1 MTRRKTPET
10 RKTLHTLAAA
20 LLLAGAAFTL
30 SPTATAA
37 PVYKYTT
44 IDVPGAVQTHV
55 QGVDDSGAVVGAWL
69 DAGGAWHGFR
79 AQSGVVGGVVS
90 TINYPGAAY
99 TDAFGIGS
107 SGAVAGTASSVPQ
120 IGSGD
125 PAWGYLLAS
134 GAYTALVPPGAVQTG
149 AFGVNGALTVVGS
162 YRTGPPGTGY
172 HGFVWSGGAFTTL
185 DVPGADS
192 TLPVGI
198 NDLGQIV
205 GAVEASCTGCAP
217 SSGFLWSAGTLTT
230 ITPFGATRSG
240 AFGLNDLGAIVGWYG
255 EGDELSGYLWA
266 DGSFVP
272 IEPPATLY
280 AQASDINNAGVIA
293 GTYADAAG
301 VIHGFVATPVPEP
314 GSFVLATLGLGV
326 AAALRR
332 RRTGAPQGVGVA
344 LGMRALPGAD
354 HA

>member
-1 MTRRKTPET
+1 MTP
-10 RKTLHTLAAA
+10 RKTLETRTTRKSRHTLAAA
-20 LLLAGAAFTL
+20 LLLAGAAFTVG
-30 SPTATAA
+30 PTATAA

-55 QGVDDSGAVVGAWL
+55 QGIDDSGAVVGAYL

-79 AQSGVVGGVVS
+79 TSGGGGGVVS
-90 TINYPGAAY
+90 TIDYPGAAY

-120 IGSGD
+120 IGNAD
-125 PAWGYLLAS
+125 PAFGYLLAS
-134 GAYTALVPPGAVQTG
+134 GAYTALVPPGSQQAG

-172 HGFVWSGGAFTTL
+172 HGYVWSGGAFTTL

-198 NDLGQIV
+198 NDLGQVV
-205 GAVEASCTGCAP
+205 GAVEASCAGCAA
-217 SSGFLWSAGTLTT
+217 SSGFLWSAGTLTI

-240 AFGLNDLGAIVGWYG
+240 AFGLNDGGAIVGWYG

-266 DGSFVP
+266 DGAFVP
-272 IEPPATLY
+272 IEPPAALY
-280 AQASDINNAGVIA
+280 AQASDINNAGLIA

-301 VIHGFVATPVPEP
+301 VIHGFVATPMPEP
-314 GSFVLATLGLGV
+314 GSFVLTALGLGV
-326 AAALRR
+326 AAVWRR
-332 RRTGAPQGVGVA
+332 RRTDAPHDLRVA
-344 LGMRALPGAD
+344 PGAD